1 MLDKE
6 FLEKISN
13 LPELIE
19 NASIEEIKQI
29 SDSLQQASDI
39 ARSKLYRHRLMNH
52 KHKDWFFLKQKQEIF
67 SLAFT
72 FYLLNL

>member
-39 ARSKLYRHRLMNH
+39 ARSKLYRHSLMNH
-52 KHKDWFFLKQKQEIF
+52 KHKD
-67 SLAFT
+67 
-72 FYLLNL
+72 

>member
-6 FLEKISN
+6 FLEKIST

-52 KHKDWFFLKQKQEIF
+52 KHKD
-67 SLAFT
+67 
-72 FYLLNL
+72 